1 MWNRTNPWGT
11 PSLPETMTFR
21 YPLTCCPIGNV
32 QPNWNDLPLDKL
44 QDATYCAISGTDI
57 YETVRLFII
66 DQNEIEPLN
75 FFTGVL
81 Q

>member
-21 YPLTCCPIGNV
+21 YPLTCCPLGNV

-57 YETVRLFII
+57 YETVRSFII
-66 DQNEIEPLN
+66 DQNEIEN
-75 FFTGVL
+75 I
-81 Q
+81 